1 MDVKQAI
8 MDARCEMMSHFSDE
22 NQLFSQVTSN
32 DEADAQDED
41 GEAQLFPDSQDIPP
55 IDLEESQSAA
65 STDLP
70 ASASVKPAT
79 TSMDELRCSS
89 ASSKLVEP
97 ASALSGSLEPAAVQP
112 APGGSHFA
120 SDAPAAVKPASAASA
135 LASATDASATDVSAT
150 DASATDASASAI
162 DEKSNSISPS
172 SADVQCAS
180 NAEEEAV
187 VDDADATEIAMAV
200 ASISN
205 ENDNNYFN
213 FDGAAANNAFNLKD
227 ACAAA
232 KKRPIAS
239 KPAYLSMSSPTTS
252 TSNPSNVSPPPPT
265 YNPPVSPIS
274 PPPCNS
280 TATVDSIIEMANLEA
295 TSLIKVRVQKC
306 QGYVV

>member
-32 DEADAQDED
+32 DEAED

-70 ASASVKPAT
+70 ASASVEPAT

-97 ASALSGSLEPAAVQP
+97 AAVQP
-112 APGGSHFA
+112 APGGSDFA

-135 LASATDASATDVSAT
+135 LASAS

-213 FDGAAANNAFNLKD
+213 FDGAAANNAFHLKD